1 MDEKEIKF
9 IQDQIGYTFK
19 NQELLVQAFTRRSYS
34 MENGGQDNEVLEFIG
49 DKALD
54 FVVVKQL
61 SEEFGHY
68 SKKYQN
74 WGKSKTEETGT
85 FISDLDEGELTE
97 IKKPIG

>member
-34 MENGGQDNEVLEFIG
+34 MEKGGQDNEVLEFIG

-74 WGKSKTEETGT
+74 WENGVRPRKREPLFLIWMREN
-85 FISDLDEGELTE
+85 
-97 IKKPIG
+97 